1 MPNYNITID
10 SRFDPYSFEDYLKP
24 LAILQEQH
32 NQAADAYATAL
43 ANSAGLYD
51 VLADSAKVNAEDAE
65 AAKYVN
71 DYENSLNALASD
83 LATNGLNRTNRRGV
97 YETKAKTGYIE
108 KLKKAIDNRNTFIA
122 QQNELLAKD
131 PTRRVSDY
139 AYNHGI
145 TRFLNPD
152 FTYGSYSLN
161 DIKNQ
166 VAETVKY
173 LAKSEYVPQGNNPT
187 SKRIGYLTNLMQ
199 TKTGASMDDIR
210 RTMQAIENNENLD
223 SNQEKIA
230 SALKDVVIEAVD
242 TNMGSN
248 YEWDKVLRDEAL
260 QWGEQGLY
268 SALGNIDYKIWNE
281 QEPKLPSGSGK
292 DNEDLGSEWWWRD
305 VISAKNDMDLHG
317 IDTRQTNIAHSVNN
331 YLKDNKSND
340 KPDYSSEARLNYTKN
355 LSDYLKDAR
364 GDKNGVISDKD
375 KLIACKLLIESGMN
389 YSSKEFRE
397 LLPKKYLDAY
407 NASYRGNG
415 GNANSSDEADNAIAQ
430 QKAYNYVCD
439 LISRDKSV
447 TDGEYKN
454 LAEKY
459 DDYVSKGAVYSE
471 AAFFRGLSP
480 NDLEGVFQNI
490 LQMGGLDP
498 NEDGELLAGYYKGQN
513 AQGDFVNSLTET
525 KDYKNMKESLYDKNG
540 KWNSENQIGLA
551 TDSNGNLVA
560 IIRGNGKAYQ
570 LDLTKGL
577 SSNNEAVYKKVL
589 EYSAIQRHYTTL
601 KQNARNDRIIQNFY
615 SNPESLTSDELIY
628 VKEKLAQLNDA
639 YNTAQTAGKKT
650 YDALYKNTTLSQKR
664 TTRSDNETA
673 YKS

>member
-24 LAILQEQH
+24 LSILQEQH

-51 VLADSAKVNAEDAE
+51 ALRANAEDAE

-152 FTYGSYSLN
+152 FNYGSYSLN

-187 SKRIGYLTNLMQ
+187 SKKIGYLTNLMQ

-210 RTMQAIENNENLD
+210 RTMQAIENNETLD

-248 YEWDKVLRDEAL
+248 YEWDKALRDEAL

-281 QEPKLPSGSGK
+281 QEPKLPSGSGR

-305 VISAKNDMDLHG
+305 VVSAYNDRDLHG
-317 IDTRQTNIAHSVNN
+317 IDTRQTKTAHSVNN
-331 YLKDNKSND
+331 YLNGSSSE
-340 KPDYSSEARLNYTKN
+340 KPDYNSEVKLNYTKN
-355 LSDYLKDAR
+355 LNDYLKDTR
-364 GDKNGVISDKD
+364 GKDGVISDKD
-375 KLIACKLLIESGMN
+375 KLIACKLLIQSNMN

-397 LLPKKYLDAY
+397 LLPEKYKKAY
-407 NASYRGNG
+407 DTSYRGNG
-415 GNANSSDEADNAIAQ
+415 GGENGNDEADNAIAQ
-430 QKAYNYVCD
+430 QKAYNYVCG
-439 LISRDKSV
+439 LISRDNTVKESDYKDLAKS
-447 TDGEYKN
+447 
-454 LAEKY
+454 Y

-471 AAFFRGLSP
+471 AAFFRGLDS
-480 NDLEGVFQNI
+480 NDLEDVFRNI
-490 LQMGGLDP
+490 LQMAGLDA
-498 NEDGELLAGYYKGQN
+498 NEKGELLAGYYKGQN
-513 AQGDFVNSLTET
+513 AQGDFVNPLNET
-525 KDYKNMKESLYDKNG
+525 QRYTDMKESLYDDNG
-540 KWNSENQIGLA
+540 KWNAENQIGLA
-551 TDSNGNLVA
+551 TDGNGNLVA
-560 IIRGNGKAYQ
+560 IVRGNGKAYQ

-577 SSNNEAVYKKVL
+577 KSNNEKVYDKVL
-589 EYSAIQRHYTTL
+589 EYSVVQRHYNAL
-601 KQNARNDRIIQNFY
+601 KQNARNDETIQKY
-615 SNPESLTSDELIY
+615 YRDPDSLTTDERIY
-628 VKEKLAQLNDA
+628 VREKLAQLNDA
-639 YNTAQTAGKKT
+639 RYTAQTAGKKT
-650 YDALYKNTTLSQKR
+650 YDALYKNTTLHQKR